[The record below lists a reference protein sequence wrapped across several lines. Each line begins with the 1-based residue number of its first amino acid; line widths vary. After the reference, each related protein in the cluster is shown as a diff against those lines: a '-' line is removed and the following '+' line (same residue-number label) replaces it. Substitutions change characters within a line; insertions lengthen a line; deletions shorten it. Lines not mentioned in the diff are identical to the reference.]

1 MMPPYSKSL
10 VAARRLGQIPESETV
25 ALHVDYSP
33 PKSTDPRI
41 AHLATFHGQDPSE
54 LDFAC
59 VKDLD
64 VFALRRRNTPNDR
77 LRAVLRAVLAGEP
90 RRLVVLAEAGPFWI
104 KSVARGLEFR
114 P

>member
-1 MMPPYSKSL
+1 MMPPYSKGL
-10 VAARRLGQIPESETV
+10 VAARRRGQIPESETV
-25 ALHVDYSP
+25 ALHVDCAP

-41 AHLATFHGQDPSE
+41 AHLATFREQDPAE

-64 VFALRRRNTPNDR
+64 VFALRRRNTGNDR

-90 RRLVVLAEAGPFWI
+90 RRLAVLTASGPFWV
-104 KSVARGLEFR
+104 KSSAGLEFR